1 MMKKLKRALL
11 LAVGV
16 CALVSTVACTT
27 AAQQNVATLAALA
40 QSNVEKACT
49 VVQPV
54 LLNLSASI
62 PGDPNLKLLA
72 TDNGQLCAAVASL
85 DATNV
90 QGLINTV
97 IPSAIALVS
106 LLPIDTATANT
117 IRLALGAASLA
128 LSNWLAV
135 NGTTS
140 STTSTGAASTAAA
153 ASAAAVATSASA
165 ATAAAPAQ

>member
-27 AAQQNVATLAALA
+27 TAQQNVATLAGLA

-49 VVQPV
+49 VFQPV

-90 QGLINTV
+90 QRLINTV

-140 STTSTGAASTAAA
+140 STSTAAASTAAA

-165 ATAAAPAQ
+165 ATAVAPAQ

>member
-1 MMKKLKRALL
+1 MKKLML
-11 LAVGV
+11 LAAGAVLL
-16 CALVSTVACTT
+16 ALSVAGCTST
-27 AAQQNVATLAALA
+27 AQQNLATLAANA
-40 QSNVEKACT
+40 QSNVDKACT

-62 PGDPNLKLLA
+62 PGDANLKLLA

-85 DATNV
+85 DPTNV
-90 QGLINTV
+90 QSLINTV
-97 IPSAIALVS
+97 IPNAIALVS
-106 LLPIDTATANT
+106 LLPIDTATANA

-135 NGTTS
+135 NGTS
-140 STTSTGAASTAAA
+140 STVTTSTATATTAAA

>member
-1 MMKKLKRALL
+1 MKKLML
-11 LAVGV
+11 LAAGV
-16 CALVSTVACTT
+16 VLFALSVAGCTT
-27 AAQQNVATLAALA
+27 TAQQNLATLAAAA
-40 QSNVEKACT
+40 QSNVDKACT

-62 PGDPNLKLLA
+62 PGDANLKLLA

-85 DATNV
+85 DPTNV
-90 QGLINTV
+90 QSLINTV
-97 IPSAIALVS
+97 IPNAIALVS
-106 LLPIDTATANT
+106 LLPIDTATANA

-140 STTSTGAASTAAA
+140 TATTTSAATATTAAA

-165 ATAAAPAQ
+165 ATAGAPAQ